1 EETVVCLK
9 QRLMRCNSDA
19 LLHDPAVARGIS
31 RQEYELTQLTEAL
44 RKLGFEVSELNDRLA
59 LRKQDSNGYY
69 RAGSYDRANAQLE
82 LDNTWDVNEIKR
94 AYSERV
100 VESQAR
106 KFGRQ
111 LEWSTS
117 AAGHRQASVL
127 RRG

>member
-1 EETVVCLK
+1 MPCYTIQQSHVEFLAKSTDLT
-9 QRLMRCNSDA
+9 
-19 LLHDPAVARGIS
+19 LLA
-31 RQEYELTQLTEAL
+31 EAL
-44 RKLGFEVSELNDRLA
+44 RKLGFEVSELDDRLA

-69 RAGSYDRANAQLE
+69 RAGSYDRASGQLE
-82 LDNTWDVNEIKR
+82 LESTWDVNEIKR

-100 VESQAR
+100 VERQAR
-106 KFGRQ
+106 KFGWQ

>member
-1 EETVVCLK
+1 MPCYTIQQSHVKFLAK
-9 QRLMRCNSDA
+9 STDLT
-19 LLHDPAVARGIS
+19 LLTD
-31 RQEYELTQLTEAL
+31 AL
-44 RKLGFEVSELNDRLA
+44 RKLGFEVAQLDGRLV
-59 LRKQDSNGYY
+59 LRKQDGNGVF
-69 RAGSYDRANAQLE
+69 RLGSYDRTTGRLE
-82 LDNTWDVNEIKR
+82 LDGAWDVNEIKR

-106 KFGRQ
+106 KFGWQ

>member
-1 EETVVCLK
+1 MPCYAIQQSHVEFLAKSTDLT
-9 QRLMRCNSDA
+9 
-19 LLHDPAVARGIS
+19 LLA
-31 RQEYELTQLTEAL
+31 EAL
-44 RKLGFEVSELNDRLA
+44 RKLGFEVSELNDRLV
-59 LRKQDSNGYY
+59 LRKLDANGYF
-69 RAGSYDRANAQLE
+69 RSGSYDHTTGRIE
-82 LDNTWDVNEIKR
+82 LDSSWDVNEIKR